1 MQSHLFVPCGHV
13 CACSSCASRIME
25 TTQMCPIWCMR
36 ATQVLMFVNIF
47 VVCMCLFVNVCV
59 FLRHMC
65 MCLPGVHICEQ
76 YVQLCVR
83 VLCASDA
90 FAA

>member
-1 MQSHLFVPCGHV
+1 
-13 CACSSCASRIME
+13 
-25 TTQMCPIWCMR
+25 
-36 ATQVLMFVNIF
+36 MFVNIF

-65 MCLPGVHICEQ
+65 MCLPGVHVCEQ

-90 FAA
+90 FAAGDAGAEGLLDLILSHRTVTIDSSLFLVARRPARNVQ